1 MSTQNNNA
9 NNEGGDSTNTNSAT
23 PTNATA
29 GGAHAEQ
36 DRAEA

>member
-1 MSTQNNNA
+1 MSIQNNNA
-9 NNEGGDSTNTNSAT
+9 NNKGGDSTNTNNAT